1 LPSNGHKFKQKK
13 EEKNLGKASCKS
25 LKDIKKRVNKVTL
38 RLKSTVDIGA
48 RQVNINSS
56 RVELNKLQYN
66 PLES

>member
-1 LPSNGHKFKQKK
+1 MVINLNKK
-13 EEKNLGKASCKS
+13 KNLGKASCKS